1 MWAGKWVKDK
11 KQEGGL
17 PLKWIIRLWV
27 LNVTCCLPGS
37 PAFPGHQAFWEP
49 LVQYGSVLTLPV
61 LVLPW
66 LWPGFLTVFLQ
77 WSLQTSAPVLCS
89 EALALH
95 FRLGEGSREPNVPEM
110 PRKWEPWMNS
120 WAYWSTGSLCILTF
134 IISVGCWCSWL
145 MGPGAVHPSLHINYW
160 RGVFP
165 VIYLTAGCDKYP

>member
-1 MWAGKWVKDK
+1 MRASSLWSSLTYSCIATMSDCLLPVFSDSSHKQLNRTGK
-11 KQEGGL
+11 
-17 PLKWIIRLWV
+17 I
-27 LNVTCCLPGS
+27 TCCIQMNSYIHDEMLS
-37 PAFPGHQAFWEP
+37 
-49 LVQYGSVLTLPV
+49 
-61 LVLPW
+61 
-66 LWPGFLTVFLQ
+66 
-77 WSLQTSAPVLCS
+77 QTSAPALCS

-95 FRLGEGSREPNVPEM
+95 FRLGEGSREPNVPEI
-110 PRKWEPWMNS
+110 PRKWGPWMNS